1 MNWRRFWRAE
11 TGIFLGIW
19 LVLLLLGRSATL
31 RDPGTFWHVR
41 VGQEILD
48 SGHVVRSDSL
58 SFTRFGQ
65 PWVADQWLAECGM
78 AAVHG
83 LAGFDG
89 LLLVTA
95 TLLAGLYAW
104 VASRLLRAGF
114 HVLLVGVVLALVLLA
129 SSHQFL
135 ARPLILTI
143 ALLGL
148 AFSLLV
154 DVEAGRQRLS
164 RLWWLVPLMVLW
176 ANVHPGVLA
185 GIGTLGLVL
194 LGWAV
199 AWTLGKDSPVRHP
212 RDLIALAA
220 LLLAC
225 GTSVLANPYGLDLP
239 RAWART
245 LAIPLPGLIQ
255 EHRPL
260 DLTDPLGWT
269 VVLLGL
275 GYVVTLVGVLPRWP
289 RVTWLMPLA
298 WLVLAA
304 GRVRNVPLFAV
315 VTAITAAEVLPAS
328 RWAGWLRRREMLL
341 PGRQGSGVRGQHSA
355 FSIQHSAFSI
365 QHSAFSLVPVLLVVA
380 AMLLQLAAVRAPVVG
395 RGWAKLDPA
404 RWPVGILAEL
414 ERINATSPEG
424 TPIFNDL
431 NYGGLLIYY
440 APRLRVFIDDRCPLY
455 GAEFLQEYDRARR
468 EDPAQIDRW
477 QQQYG
482 FSYALVQTG
491 SQFDRC
497 LDRSGEWTLV
507 RRVSAAALYRRDSGR

>member
-1 MNWRRFWRAE
+1 MRSHALVWRRFWRAE

-19 LVLLLLGRSATL
+19 LVLMLLGRSAML

-41 VGQEILD
+41 VGREILD
-48 SGHVVRSDSL
+48 SGHVVRTDSF
-58 SFTRFGQ
+58 SFTRLGQ

-78 AAVHG
+78 AAVHH

-95 TLLAGLYAW
+95 TLLAGLYTW

-114 HVLLVGVVLALVLLA
+114 HVLPVGVVLALVLLA

-148 AFSLLV
+148 GYSLLV

-164 RLWWLVPLMVLW
+164 RLWWLVPLTVLW
-176 ANVHPGVLA
+176 ANLHAGVLA

-199 AWTLGKDSPVRHP
+199 AWALGKDSPIRHP

-225 GTSVLANPYGLDLP
+225 GASVLVNPYGLDLP

-275 GYVVTLVGVLPRWP
+275 GYLVALAGVWPSWP
-289 RVTWLMPLA
+289 RVTWLMPLV

-315 VTAITAAEVLPAS
+315 ITAIAAAEVLPTS
-328 RWAGWLRRREMLL
+328 RWAGCLRCRELLL
-341 PGRQGSGVRGQHSA
+341 PGRQGSGVRGQGSA
-355 FSIQHSAFSI
+355 FSVQHSAFGV
-365 QHSAFSLVPVLLVVA
+365 LPLLLVVA
-380 AMLLQLAAVRAPVVG
+380 AMLLQLAGVRVPVVG

-404 RWPVGILAEL
+404 RWPVEL
-414 ERINATSPEG
+414 LPALEQINAASPEG

-431 NYGGLLIYY
+431 NYGGFLIYH

-455 GAEFLQEYDRARR
+455 GAEFLQQYDRARR
-468 EDPAQIDRW
+468 EDPSQIDRW

-482 FSYALVQTG
+482 FRYALVETG
-491 SQFDRC
+491 SQFARC
-497 LDRSGEWTLV
+497 LDHSGDWTLV
-507 RRVSAAALYRRDSGR
+507 QPAPAAALYRRDSGG

>member
-1 MNWRRFWRAE
+1 MRNHAVILRRFWRAE

-19 LVLLLLGRSATL
+19 LVLLLLGRSAML
-31 RDPGTFWHVR
+31 RDPGTFWHVK

-48 SGHVVRSDSL
+48 SGHVIRSDSL

-78 AAVHG
+78 AAVDR

-95 TLLAGLYAW
+95 TLLAGLYTW

-114 HVLLVGVVLALVLLA
+114 HILPVGVVLALVLLA

-135 ARPLILTI
+135 ARPLILTV

-148 AFSLLV
+148 AFSLLAE
-154 DVEAGRQRLS
+154 VEAGRQRLS
-164 RLWWLVPLMVLW
+164 RLGWVVPLTVLW
-176 ANVHPGVLA
+176 ANLHAGVLA
-185 GIGTLGLVL
+185 GIGTVGLVL

-199 AWTLGKDSPVRHP
+199 AWALGKDSPVRHP
-212 RDLIALAA
+212 RDLIALAV

-225 GTSVLANPYGLDLP
+225 GASVLANPYGLDLP

-260 DLTDPLGWT
+260 DLNDPLGWT

-275 GYVVTLVGVLPRWP
+275 GYLVALVGVVPKWP
-289 RVTWLMPLA
+289 RVTWLMPLV

-304 GRVRNVPLFAV
+304 GRVRNVPLFAI
-315 VTAITAAEVLPAS
+315 VTAIAAAEVLPCS

-341 PGRQGSGVRGQHSA
+341 PDRQTLPAQPRGSWWPSA
-355 FSIQHSAFSI
+355 V
-365 QHSAFSLVPVLLVVA
+365 LPLLLVVA
-380 AMLLQLAAVRAPVVG
+380 AMLLQLAGVRAPVVG

-404 RWPVGILAEL
+404 CWPVEILAEL
-414 ERINATSPEG
+414 EQIGRTNPEG

-431 NYGGLLIYY
+431 NYGGFLIYY

-455 GAEFLQEYDRARR
+455 GAEFLEQYDRARLS
-468 EDPAQIDRW
+468 DPAQINRW

-482 FSYALVQTG
+482 FHYALVETG
-491 SQFDRC
+491 SQFDRY
-497 LDRSGEWTLV
+497 LDHSGDWTIV
-507 RRVSAAALYRRDSGR
+507 QRTPAAALYRRDSGR